1 MTTKCETQMEKTT
14 TMRLKMRLRLLD
26 GNGNENEQQQQQPL
40 FLFLFLFLLF
50 VVVFCLEC
58 AQFELR
64 KWTHK
69 MCSQREQGE
78 ECGVQSEGLR

>member
-1 MTTKCETQMEKTT
+1 
-14 TMRLKMRLRLLD
+14 MRLRLLD
-26 GNGNENEQQQQQPL
+26 GNGNENEQQQQQP
-40 FLFLFLFLLF
+40 LFLFLLF

-69 MCSQREQGE
+69 MCFEREQGE
-78 ECGVQSEGLR
+78 ECGVRSEGLR

>member
-1 MTTKCETQMEKTT
+1 MTTKCETQMEKT

-40 FLFLFLFLLF
+40 FLFLLF

-69 MCSQREQGE
+69 MCSEREQGE
-78 ECGVQSEGLR
+78 ECGVRSEGLR

>member
-1 MTTKCETQMEKTT
+1 MTTKCETQMEMEKTT
-14 TMRLKMRLRLLD
+14 TLRLKMRLRLLD
-26 GNGNENEQQQQQPL
+26 GNGNENEQQQP
-40 FLFLFLFLLF
+40 LFLLF

-69 MCSQREQGE
+69 MCSEREQGE
-78 ECGVQSEGLR
+78 ECGVRSEGLR

>member
-1 MTTKCETQMEKTT
+1 MTTKCETQMEMEKTT
-14 TMRLKMRLRLLD
+14 TMRLRFLD
-26 GNGNENEQQQQQPL
+26 GNGNENEQQQQQP
-40 FLFLFLFLLF
+40 LFLFLLF

-69 MCSQREQGE
+69 MCSEREQGE
-78 ECGVQSEGLR
+78 ECGVRSEGLR

>member
-1 MTTKCETQMEKTT
+1 MGMG
-14 TMRLKMRLRLLD
+14 MRMNSSSNSNSHCSCSCCLL
-26 GNGNENEQQQQQPL
+26 
-40 FLFLFLFLLF
+40 LLF

-69 MCSQREQGE
+69 MCSEGEQGE
-78 ECGVQSEGLR
+78 GEYGVRSEGLR

>member
-26 GNGNENEQQQQQPL
+26 GNGNGNENEQQQQQQPL
-40 FLFLFLFLLF
+40 FLLLLF

-69 MCSQREQGE
+69 MCSEREQGE
-78 ECGVQSEGLR
+78 ECGVRSEGLR

>member
-1 MTTKCETQMEKTT
+1 MTTKCETQMEMEKTT
-14 TMRLKMRLRLLD
+14 TMRLRLLD
-26 GNGNENEQQQQQPL
+26 GNGNENEQQQQQP
-40 FLFLFLFLLF
+40 LFLFLFLLF

-69 MCSQREQGE
+69 MCSEREQGE
-78 ECGVQSEGLR
+78 ECGVRSEGLR

>member
-1 MTTKCETQMEKTT
+1 MTTKCETQMEMEKTT
-14 TMRLKMRLRLLD
+14 TMRLRLLD
-26 GNGNENEQQQQQPL
+26 GNGNENEQQQQQP
-40 FLFLFLFLLF
+40 LFLFLLF

-78 ECGVQSEGLR
+78 ECGVRSEGLR

>member
-1 MTTKCETQMEKTT
+1 MTTKCERQMEMEKTT
-14 TMRLKMRLRLLD
+14 TMRLRFLD
-26 GNGNENEQQQQQPL
+26 GNGNENEQQQQQP
-40 FLFLFLFLLF
+40 LFLFLLF

-69 MCSQREQGE
+69 MCSEREQGE
-78 ECGVQSEGLR
+78 ECGVRSEGLR

>member
-1 MTTKCETQMEKTT
+1 MTTKCETQMEMEKTT
-14 TMRLKMRLRLLD
+14 TMRLRLLD
-26 GNGNENEQQQQQPL
+26 GNGNENEQQQQQP
-40 FLFLFLFLLF
+40 LFLFLLF

-69 MCSQREQGE
+69 MCSEREQGE
-78 ECGVQSEGLR
+78 ECGVRSEGLR